1 MDLCFQSKNVSPNNL
16 TDVIFWNNFLALV
29 FIFHFFLFKNKKK
42 KIINFYFNIWNQI
55 HQGKKDIN
63 QNSGVPFQWG

>member
-42 KIINFYFNIWNQI
+42 KSSISTLISGIKFTKE
-55 HQGKKDIN
+55 KKT
-63 QNSGVPFQWG
+63 

>member
-42 KIINFYFNIWNQI
+42 KKSPISTLISGIKFTKE
-55 HQGKKDIN
+55 KKT
-63 QNSGVPFQWG
+63 